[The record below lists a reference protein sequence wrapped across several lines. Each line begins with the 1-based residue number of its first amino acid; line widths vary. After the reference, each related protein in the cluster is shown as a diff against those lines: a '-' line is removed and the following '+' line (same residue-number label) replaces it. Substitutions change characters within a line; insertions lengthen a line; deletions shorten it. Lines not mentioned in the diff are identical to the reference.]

1 MTPTYSFS
9 EIKSLVKSL
18 DKTSGDIL
26 QELIDDEKDCYT
38 PFELRAFNRFF
49 LLLDKN
55 VVVEGLRME
64 YLLSYN

>member
-18 DKTSGDIL
+18 DQTSGNIL

-38 PFELRAFNRFF
+38 SFEHRAFNRFF
-49 LLLDKN
+49 AIVNKN
-55 VVVEGLRME
+55 IELEGVRMD